1 MKRKAIRN
9 KQKDKKFF
17 RKTAIKSKK
26 MNVLPPVFR
35 GGIRL

>member
-1 MKRKAIRN
+1 MRKKVKA
-9 KQKDKKFF
+9 KKDKKIF

-26 MNVLPPVFR
+26 MNVVPPVFR